1 MEGNKDEKQRKESSC
16 AKKGTVDTDDL
27 LTSRN
32 GDSKIKQIIT
42 ITNGPLIRIKLA
54 RTVEL
59 VHMNIYQNH
68 LLSTISMQI
77 ISSIHKFIL
86 MIQQILGSH
95 N

>member
-42 ITNGPLIRIKLA
+42 IKNGPLIRIKLA

-59 VHMNIYQNH
+59 VHMNIYQKKR
-68 LLSTISMQI
+68 LKLTT
-77 ISSIHKFIL
+77 F
-86 MIQQILGSH
+86 QQ
-95 N
+95 